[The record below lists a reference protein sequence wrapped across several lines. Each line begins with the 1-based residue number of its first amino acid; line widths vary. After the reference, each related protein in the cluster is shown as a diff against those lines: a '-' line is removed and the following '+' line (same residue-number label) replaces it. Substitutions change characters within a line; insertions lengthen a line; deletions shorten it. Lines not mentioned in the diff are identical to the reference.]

1 MNKCDKDKW
10 IGVMVEV
17 MESLQKNQTWELVKL
32 LLGKRVI
39 GCKWVYKREPLVSKQ
54 EWVCCSFSVMC
65 GDADNGCG
73 WKMMLMCV
81 MLEN

>member
-1 MNKCDKDKW
+1 MLANYDNTVYEGKLGVWKQGFDGGDKAY
-10 IGVMVEV
+10 GY
-17 MESLQKNQTWELVKL
+17 
-32 LLGKRVI
+32 GK
-39 GCKWVYKREPLVSKQ
+39 G
-54 EWVCCSFSVMC
+54 WVCCSFSVMC

>member
-54 EWVCCSFSVMC
+54 ELEKFKDCLVGKGYSQQKGIDFSPRYAL
-65 GDADNGCG
+65 G
-73 WKMMLMCV
+73 
-81 MLEN
+81 